1 MRAVTVSLPG
11 LSINS
16 PTGASLCT
24 QTPGNLLLSMNTPW
38 VVGVTR
44 PREAQSGRPHPARS
58 ESFSRREG
66 AVLGQNQKFG
76 KYTTLVNASAKS
88 PTSVNALAGNGVG
101 HSVPE
106 RMVGNP
112 KALIAGRLQ
121 MLSREEMSIQIRL
134 TGQTAS
140 LPEIG
145 PFVLCGRSNGC
156 TGKVHRPPGGSGISA
171 NDDLVRSGT
180 ATLFVLFPTATGTEL
195 VSTRFGCLQPDCL
208 PA

>member
-76 KYTTLVNASAKS
+76 KYTT
-88 PTSVNALAGNGVG
+88 SVNALAGNGVG

-106 RMVGNP
+106 RMVWNP
-112 KALIAGRLQ
+112 KPLIAGRLQ

-134 TGQTAS
+134 TG
-140 LPEIG
+140 
-145 PFVLCGRSNGC
+145 
-156 TGKVHRPPGGSGISA
+156 H
-171 NDDLVRSGT
+171 
-180 ATLFVLFPTATGTEL
+180 
-195 VSTRFGCLQPDCL
+195 
-208 PA
+208 